1 MSLRIILRIL
11 GLLLMLFSLT
21 LMPPILISLLFGDGQ
36 WDAFAIAILIT
47 VATGGL
53 MYLPNRRAH
62 KELRTR
68 DGFLIAALFWSVLG
82 LFGSLP
88 LMLTGDAALSPTDAV
103 FESFSGLTTTGA
115 TVITGIEF
123 LPESVLYYRQQLQ
136 WLGGMGIVV
145 LAVAILP
152 TLGVGGMALYRTEIP
167 GPLKDS
173 KLTPR
178 ITETA
183 KALWYIY
190 AALTLTCF
198 AAYWAAGMDWF
209 DALGHSFSTVAI
221 GGFSTHD
228 ANIGHFDSA
237 LIELICVAFLIISAM
252 SFSLHFL
259 AWRGKQLK
267 HYLQDPEARF
277 LLLFLG
283 GLTLIT
289 VVSLWLTGVY
299 GDETQR
305 AMRHGLFQVVSVATT
320 SGFGVADF
328 SAWPGAL
335 PFLLFVAAFVG
346 GCSGST
352 GGGMKVIRI
361 ILILKQGM
369 REVMRLIHPNAVIAV
384 KVGKVS
390 VPDGIAQAVW
400 GFFSVYLML
409 FFLMLVGV
417 MATGVD
423 QVTAWSTVASALN
436 NLGPALGEASAHYGD
451 LPVMA
456 KWILVMAMLLGRL
469 EIFTVLVLFT
479 PAFWRR

>member
-1 MSLRIILRIL
+1 MSLRMILRIL

-21 LMPPILISLLFGDGQ
+21 MMPPIVISILFGDGL
-36 WDAFAIAILIT
+36 WDAYAIAIAIT
-47 VATGGL
+47 VATGAL
-53 MYLPNRRAH
+53 MFLPNRRAR

-88 LMLTGDAALSPTDAV
+88 LMLTGPDALSITDAV

-115 TVITGIEF
+115 TVITGIEL
-123 LPESVLYYRQQLQ
+123 LPESILYYRQQLQ

-190 AALTLTCF
+190 ASLTLTCF
-198 AAYWAAGMDWF
+198 AAYWAAGMNWF

-221 GGFSTHD
+221 GGFSTYD
-228 ANIGHFDSA
+228 ASIGHFDSA
-237 LIELICVAFLIISAM
+237 LIELICVFFLIVSAM

-259 AWRGKQLK
+259 AWREKRLT

-277 LLLFLG
+277 LLIFLAS
-283 GLTLIT
+283 LVVVT
-289 VVSLWLTGVY
+289 VVTLWLTDTY
-299 GDETQR
+299 DTQR
-305 AMRHGLFQVVSVATT
+305 GLRHGIFQVVSVATT
-320 SGFGVADF
+320 AGFGVADF

-400 GFFSVYLML
+400 GFFSVYVML

-417 MATGVD
+417 MATGID
-423 QVTAWSTVASALN
+423 QVTAWSTVASSLN
-436 NLGPALGEASAHYGD
+436 NLGPALGEASANYGQ
-451 LPVMA
+451 LPVLA

>member
-1 MSLRIILRIL
+1 MSLRVILRIL

-21 LMPPILISLLFGDGQ
+21 MMPPILISLWFHDGV
-36 WDAFAIAILIT
+36 WDAFIIGTAIT
-47 VATGGL
+47 VLTGL
-53 MYLPNRRAH
+53 LLYLPNRHER
-62 KELRTR
+62 KELRIR
-68 DGFLIAALFWSVLG
+68 DGFIIAAMFWTVLA

-88 LMLTGDAALSPTDAV
+88 LMLFGEQALSLTDAV

-115 TVITGIEF
+115 TVITGIDF
-123 LPESVLYYRQQLQ
+123 LPESILYYRQQLQ

-190 AALTLTCF
+190 ATLTLTCMI
-198 AAYWAAGMDWF
+198 AYMAAGMNWF

-221 GGFSTHD
+221 GGFSTYD
-228 ANIGHFDSA
+228 ASIGYFDSA
-237 LIELICVAFLIISAM
+237 TIELICVTFMLISAF
-252 SFSLHFL
+252 SYSLHFM
-259 AWRGKQLK
+259 AWREKSLT
-267 HYLQDPEARF
+267 HYFQDPEARF
-277 LLLFLG
+277 LLLFLL
-283 GLTLIT
+283 GLTVIT
-289 VVSLWLTGVY
+289 VVSLWLTNTY
-299 GDETQR
+299 DTQR
-305 AMRHGLFQVVSVATT
+305 GLRHGLFQVVSVATT
-320 SGFGVADF
+320 AGFGVADF

-390 VPDGIAQAVW
+390 VPDSIAQAVW
-400 GFFSVYLML
+400 GFFSAYVML

-423 QVTAWSTVASALN
+423 QVTAWSTVGSALN
-436 NLGPALGEASAHYGD
+436 NLGPALGEASGHYGNMP
-451 LPVMA
+451 LLA
-456 KWILVMAMLLGRL
+456 KWILVLAMLLGRL
-469 EIFTVLVLFT
+469 EIFTILVLFT

>member
-1 MSLRIILRIL
+1 MSLRMILRIL
-11 GLLLMLFSLT
+11 GLLLMMFSLT
-21 LMPPILISLLFGDGQ
+21 MVPPIAISLLFGDGT
-36 WDAFAIAILIT
+36 WDAFLIAIAIT
-47 VATGGL
+47 VLTGAL
-53 MYLPNRRAH
+53 MFLPNRRARR
-62 KELRTR
+62 ELRTR
-68 DGFLIAALFWSVLG
+68 DGFLIAAMFWTVLG

-88 LMLTGDAALSPTDAV
+88 LMLTGSTALSFTDAV

-115 TVITGIEF
+115 TVITGIDF
-123 LPESVLYYRQQLQ
+123 LPEAILYYRQQLQ

-190 AALTLTCF
+190 ATLTVVCML
-198 AAYWAAGMDWF
+198 AYMAAGMDWF

-228 ANIGHFDSA
+228 ASIGYFDSA
-237 LIELICVAFLIISAM
+237 VIEAICIVFMLISALRC
-252 SFSLHFL
+252 SLHFL
-259 AWRGKQLK
+259 AWRERRIG
-267 HYLQDPEARF
+267 HYWEDSEARF
-277 LLLFLG
+277 LLLYLT
-283 GLTLIT
+283 GLASIT
-289 VVSLWLTGVY
+289 VVVLWLTGTE
-299 GDETQR
+299 ETTVGL
-305 AMRHGLFQVVSVATT
+305 RHGIFEVVSVATT
-320 SGFGVADF
+320 AGFSVADF

-335 PFLLFVAAFVG
+335 PLLLFIAAFVG
-346 GCSGST
+346 ASSGST

-361 ILILKQGM
+361 ILIIKQGM
-369 REVMRLIHPNAVIAV
+369 REIMRLIHPNAVIAV
-384 KVGKVS
+384 KIGKVS

-400 GFFSVYLML
+400 GFFSAYVLL

-423 QVTAWSTVASALN
+423 QVTAWSTVGSALN
-436 NLGPALGEASAHYGD
+436 NLGPALGEASLHYGD
-451 LPVMA
+451 MPTMA
-456 KWILVMAMLLGRL
+456 KWILVMAMLMGRL

-479 PAFWRR
+479 PAFWRK

>member
-11 GLLLMLFSLT
+11 GLLLMMFSLT
-21 LMPPILISLLFGDGQ
+21 LVPPILVSLLFGDGQ
-36 WDAFAIAILIT
+36 WDAFAIATTIT
-47 VATGGL
+47 VLTGL
-53 MYLPNRRAH
+53 VIYLPNRSAH
-62 KELRTR
+62 KELRIR

-88 LMLTGDAALSPTDAV
+88 FMLTGDTALTPTNAV

-115 TVITGIEF
+115 SVIVGLEF
-123 LPESVLYYRQQLQ
+123 WPESVLYYRQQLQ

-190 AALTLTCF
+190 ATLTVTCML
-198 AAYWAAGMDWF
+198 AYMAAGMSWF

-228 ANIGHFDSA
+228 ASIGYFDSA
-237 LIELICVAFLIISAM
+237 AIELICIFFLIVSAM

-259 AWRGKQLK
+259 AWRGRKFS
-267 HYLQDPEARF
+267 HYLRDPEARF
-277 LLLFLG
+277 LLLFLA
-283 GLTLIT
+283 GLAAIT
-289 VVSLWLTGVY
+289 VGSLWLTGVY
-299 GDETQR
+299 DSQHGL
-305 AMRHGLFQVVSVATT
+305 RHGLFQAVSTATT
-320 SGFGVADF
+320 AGFSVADF

-335 PFLLFVAAFVG
+335 PVMLFVAAFVG

-369 REVMRLIHPNAVIAV
+369 REVMRLIHPSAVIAV
-384 KVGKVS
+384 KVGRMN
-390 VPDGIAQAVW
+390 VPDNIAQAVW
-400 GFFSVYLML
+400 GFFSVYLLL
-409 FFLMLVGV
+409 FFLMLLGV

-423 QVTAWSTVASALN
+423 QITAWSTVASALN
-436 NLGPALGEASAHYGD
+436 NLGPALGEASASYND
-451 LPVMA
+451 LPTLA
-456 KWILVMAMLLGRL
+456 KWILVVAMLLGRL

-479 PAFWRR
+479 PAFWRK

>member
-1 MSLRIILRIL
+1 MSLRVILRIL

-21 LMPPILISLLFGDGQ
+21 MLPPTLISLWFRDGV
-36 WDAFAIAILIT
+36 WSAYIIGIAIS
-47 VATGGL
+47 VATGL
-53 MYLPNRRAH
+53 LLYLPNRRAQ
-62 KELRTR
+62 KELRIR
-68 DGFLIAALFWSVLG
+68 DGFIIAAMFWTVLA

-88 LMLTGDAALSPTDAV
+88 LMHFGESSLGITDAV

-115 TVITGIEF
+115 TVITGIDF
-123 LPESVLYYRQQLQ
+123 LPESILYYRQQLQ

-190 AALTLTCF
+190 ATLTF
-198 AAYWAAGMDWF
+198 ACMVAYMLAGMSWF
-209 DALGHSFSTVAI
+209 DALSHSFSTVAI
-221 GGFSTHD
+221 GGFSTYD
-228 ANIGHFDSA
+228 ASIGYFDSA
-237 LIELICVAFLIISAM
+237 TIELICVTFMLISAF
-252 SFSLHFL
+252 SFSLHFI
-259 AWRGKQLK
+259 AWREKSLV
-267 HYLQDPEARF
+267 HYFLDPEARF
-277 LLLFLG
+277 LMLFL
-283 GLTLIT
+283 LALAT
-289 VVSLWLTGVY
+289 VTVISLWLTDTYDTLRGL
-299 GDETQR
+299 
-305 AMRHGLFQVVSVATT
+305 RHGVFQVVSVATT
-320 SGFGVADF
+320 AGFSVADF
-328 SAWPGAL
+328 SLWPGAL

-369 REVMRLIHPNAVIAV
+369 REIMRLIHPNAVISV

-390 VPDGIAQAVW
+390 VPDSIAQAVW
-400 GFFSVYLML
+400 GFFSVYVLL

-423 QVTAWSTVASALN
+423 QVTAWSTVGSALN
-436 NLGPALGEASAHYGD
+436 NLGPALGDASTHYGD
-451 LPVMA
+451 MPSLA
-456 KWILVMAMLLGRL
+456 KWILVLAMLLGRL

>member
-1 MSLRIILRIL
+1 MSLRMILRIL

-21 LMPPILISLLFGDGQ
+21 MMPPILISLLFGDDQ
-36 WDAFAIAILIT
+36 WNAFAVAIGIT
-47 VATGGL
+47 VLTGL
-53 MYLPNRRAH
+53 AMFLPNRRAR

-68 DGFLIAALFWSVLG
+68 DGFLIAALFWSVLA

-88 LMLTGDAALSPTDAV
+88 LMLTGDSALSITDAV

-115 TVITGIEF
+115 TVITGIEH
-123 LPESVLYYRQQLQ
+123 LPESILYYRQQLQ

-190 AALTLTCF
+190 AALTVTCML
-198 AAYWAAGMDWF
+198 AYMAAGMNWF

-221 GGFSTHD
+221 GGFSTYD
-228 ANIGHFDSA
+228 ASIGHFDSA
-237 LIELICVAFLIISAM
+237 VIEMICVFFLIVSAV
-252 SFSLHFL
+252 SFSLHFV
-259 AWRGKQLK
+259 AWREKRLT
-267 HYLQDPEARF
+267 HYFQDPEARF
-277 LLLFLG
+277 LLLFLL
-283 GLTLIT
+283 GLAVIT
-289 VVSLWLTGVY
+289 VVSLWLTETY
-299 GDETQR
+299 GTER
-305 AMRHGLFQVVSVATT
+305 GLRHGIFQVVSVATT
-320 SGFGVADF
+320 AGFGVADF

-335 PFLLFVAAFVG
+335 PFLLFMAAFVG

-400 GFFSVYLML
+400 GFFSVYVML

-436 NLGPALGEASAHYGD
+436 NLGPALGEASSHYGD
-451 LPVMA
+451 LPTLA

>member
-1 MSLRIILRIL
+1 MSLRVILRIL

-21 LMPPILISLLFGDGQ
+21 MLPPTLMSLWFRDGV
-36 WDAFAIAILIT
+36 WSAFIIGIAIS
-47 VATGGL
+47 VATGL
-53 MYLPNRRAH
+53 LLYLPNRRSQ
-62 KELRTR
+62 KELRIR
-68 DGFLIAALFWSVLG
+68 DGFIIAVMFWTVLA

-88 LMLTGDAALSPTDAV
+88 LMLFGEGSLSITDAV

-115 TVITGIEF
+115 TVITGIDF
-123 LPESVLYYRQQLQ
+123 FPESILYYRQQLQ

-152 TLGVGGMALYRTEIP
+152 TLGIGGMALYRTEIP

-190 AALTLTCF
+190 ATLTIACMI
-198 AAYWAAGMDWF
+198 AYMLAGMSWF
-209 DALGHSFSTVAI
+209 DALSHSFSTVAN

-228 ANIGHFDSA
+228 ASIGYFDSA
-237 LIELICVAFLIISAM
+237 TIEMICVVFMLISAF
-252 SFSLHFL
+252 SFSLHFI
-259 AWRGKQLK
+259 AWREKSLL
-267 HYLQDPEARF
+267 HYFHDPEARF
-277 LLLFLG
+277 LMLFL
-283 GLTLIT
+283 LALAVIT
-289 VVSLWLTGVY
+289 VLSLWLTNAY
-299 GDETQR
+299 ETER
-305 AMRHGLFQVVSVATT
+305 GLRHGIFQVVSVATT
-320 SGFGVADF
+320 AGYSVADF
-328 SAWPGAL
+328 SMWPGAL

-352 GGGMKVIRI
+352 AGGMKVIRI

-369 REVMRLIHPNAVIAV
+369 REIMRLIHPNAVIAV

-390 VPDGIAQAVW
+390 VPDSIAQAVW
-400 GFFSVYLML
+400 GFFSVYVLL

-423 QVTAWSTVASALN
+423 QVTAWSTVGSALN
-436 NLGPALGEASAHYGD
+436 NLGPALGEASTNYGD
-451 LPVMA
+451 LPSLA

>member
-1 MSLRIILRIL
+1 MILRIL

-21 LMPPILISLLFGDGQ
+21 MMPPILISLLFTDGQ
-36 WDAFAIAILIT
+36 WNAFAAAIAIT
-47 VATGGL
+47 VVTGAA
-53 MYLPNRRAH
+53 MYLPNRGAR

-88 LMLTGDAALSPTDAV
+88 FMLVDVAALELTDAV

-123 LPESVLYYRQQLQ
+123 LPKSILYYRQQLQ

-190 AALTLTCF
+190 ASLTITCF
-198 AAYWAAGMDWF
+198 LAYLAAGMNWF

-221 GGFSTHD
+221 GGFSTYD
-228 ANIGHFDSA
+228 ASIGQFDNA
-237 LIELICVAFLIISAM
+237 TIELICAGFLIISAM

-259 AWRGKQLK
+259 AWRQRSVM
-267 HYLQDPEARF
+267 HYFQDPEARF
-277 LLLFLG
+277 LLLFLA
-283 GLTLIT
+283 GLTIIT
-289 VVSLWLTGVY
+289 VVSLWISGHY
-299 GDETQR
+299 GA
-305 AMRHGLFQVVSVATT
+305 AMGLRHGFFEVVSIATT
-320 SGFGVADF
+320 AGFAVADF

-335 PFLLFVAAFVG
+335 PFLLFIAAFVG

-369 REVMRLIHPNAVIAV
+369 REVMRLIHPNAIIAV
-384 KVGKVS
+384 KIGKVS

-400 GFFSVYLML
+400 GFFSVYVMF

-436 NLGPALGEASAHYGD
+436 NLGPALGFASSNYGQ
-451 LPVMA
+451 LPELA

>member
-1 MSLRIILRIL
+1 MSLRMTLRIL

-21 LMPPILISLLFGDGQ
+21 MLPPILISLLFADGQ
-36 WDAFAIAILIT
+36 WDAFAVAIGIT
-47 VATGGL
+47 VATGAL
-53 MYLPNRRAH
+53 MFLPNRRAR

-68 DGFLIAALFWSVLG
+68 DGFLIAALFWSVLA

-88 LMLTGDAALSPTDAV
+88 LMLTGESALSLTDAV

-115 TVITGIEF
+115 TVITGIDH
-123 LPESVLYYRQQLQ
+123 LPESILYYRQQLQ

-190 AALTLTCF
+190 ASLTIACML
-198 AAYWAAGMDWF
+198 AYMAAGMEWF
-209 DALGHSFSTVAI
+209 DALGHSFSTIAI

-228 ANIGHFDSA
+228 ASIGYFDSA
-237 LIELICVAFLIISAM
+237 AIELICVFFLLVSAV
-252 SFSLHFL
+252 SFSLHFI
-259 AWRGKQLK
+259 AWRERSLL
-267 HYLQDPEARF
+267 HYFEDPEARF
-277 LLLFLG
+277 LLLFLA
-283 GLTLIT
+283 GLTTIAA
-289 VVSLWLTGVY
+289 VSLWLTGTY
-299 GDETQR
+299 ETELGL
-305 AMRHGLFQVVSVATT
+305 RHALFQVVSVATT
-320 SGFGVADF
+320 TGFAVTDF
-328 SAWPGAL
+328 SLWPGAL
-335 PFLLFVAAFVG
+335 PFLLFTAAFVG

-352 GGGMKVIRI
+352 AGGMKVIRI

-369 REVMRLIHPNAVIAV
+369 REVMRLIHPSAVITV
-384 KVGKVS
+384 KIGRVS

-400 GFFSVYLML
+400 GFFSVYVLL

-423 QVTAWSTVASALN
+423 QVTAWSTVGSALN

-451 LPVMA
+451 LPALA
-456 KWILVMAMLLGRL
+456 KWILVLAMLLGRL
-469 EIFTVLVLFT
+469 EIFTILVLFT

>member
-1 MSLRIILRIL
+1 MSLRVILRIL

-21 LMPPILISLLFGDGQ
+21 MLPPTLISLWFRDGV
-36 WDAFAIAILIT
+36 WSAYISGIAIS
-47 VATGGL
+47 VATGL
-53 MYLPNRRAH
+53 LLYLPNRRSQ
-62 KELRTR
+62 KELRIR
-68 DGFLIAALFWSVLG
+68 DGFIIAAMFWTVLA

-88 LMLTGDAALSPTDAV
+88 LMLFGEGSLSVTDAV

-115 TVITGIEF
+115 TVITGIDF
-123 LPESVLYYRQQLQ
+123 LPESILYYRQQLQ

-190 AALTLTCF
+190 ATLTLACMV
-198 AAYWAAGMDWF
+198 AYMLAGMSWF
-209 DALGHSFSTVAI
+209 DALSHSFSTIAN
-221 GGFSTHD
+221 GGFSTYD
-228 ANIGHFDSA
+228 ASIGYFDSA
-237 LIELICVAFLIISAM
+237 TIEMICVAFMLISAF
-252 SFSLHFL
+252 SFSLHFI
-259 AWRGKQLK
+259 AWREKSLM
-267 HYLQDPEARF
+267 HYFHDSEARF
-277 LLLFLG
+277 LMLFL
-283 GLTLIT
+283 LALIVVT
-289 VVSLWLTGVY
+289 VLSLWLTNTYDTLRGL
-299 GDETQR
+299 
-305 AMRHGLFQVVSVATT
+305 RHGVFQVVSVATT
-320 SGFGVADF
+320 AGFSVADF
-328 SAWPGAL
+328 SMWPGAL

-369 REVMRLIHPNAVIAV
+369 REIMRLIHPNAVIAV

-390 VPDGIAQAVW
+390 VPDSIAQAVW
-400 GFFSVYLML
+400 GFFSVYVLL

-423 QVTAWSTVASALN
+423 QVTAWSTVGSALN
-436 NLGPALGEASAHYGD
+436 NLGPALGEASTHYGD
-451 LPVMA
+451 MPTLA
-456 KWILVMAMLLGRL
+456 KWILVLAMLLGRL

>member
-1 MSLRIILRIL
+1 MSLRMILRIL

-21 LMPPILISLLFGDGQ
+21 MMPPVLISLLFQDGL
-36 WDAFAIAILIT
+36 WEAFAAAIAIT
-47 VATGGL
+47 VLTGAV
-53 MYLPNRRAH
+53 MYLPNRRAR

-88 LMLTGDAALSPTDAV
+88 LMLADASALSVTDAV

-115 TVITGIEF
+115 TVITGIDF
-123 LPESVLYYRQQLQ
+123 LPESILYYRQQLQ

-198 AAYWAAGMDWF
+198 LAYLAAGMDWF

-221 GGFSTHD
+221 GGFSTYD
-228 ANIGHFDSA
+228 ASIGHFDSA
-237 LIELICVAFLIISAM
+237 TVELICVGFMIVSAM
-252 SFSLHFL
+252 SFSLHFM
-259 AWRGKQLK
+259 AWRGRQLK

-277 LLLFLG
+277 LLLFLA
-283 GLTLIT
+283 GLTVIT
-289 VVSLWLTGVY
+289 VITLWLTATY
-299 GDETQR
+299 DTQR
-305 AMRHGLFQVVSVATT
+305 GLRHGLFQVVSVATT
-320 SGFGVADF
+320 AGFGVADF

-369 REVMRLIHPNAVIAV
+369 REVMRLIHPSAVIAV

-400 GFFSVYLML
+400 GFFSVYVML
-409 FFLMLVGV
+409 FFVMLVGV

-436 NLGPALGEASAHYGD
+436 NLGPALGEASSHYGD
-451 LPVMA
+451 LPVLA

-479 PAFWRR
+479 PAFWRK

>member
-1 MSLRIILRIL
+1 MSLRMILRIL
-11 GLLLMLFSLT
+11 GLLLMQFSLT
-21 LMPPILISLLFGDGQ
+21 MVPPLLISLLYRDGI
-36 WDAFAIAILIT
+36 WSAFAIALGIT
-47 VATGGL
+47 VATGAL
-53 MYLPNRRAH
+53 IYWPNRHAR

-68 DGFLIAALFWSVLG
+68 DGFLIAALFWTVLG
-82 LFGSLP
+82 SFGALP
-88 LMLTGDAALSPTDAV
+88 LMLDGAHALAVTDAV

-115 TVITGIEF
+115 TVITGIEG
-123 LPESVLYYRQQLQ
+123 LPESVRYYRQQLQ

-190 AALTLTCF
+190 ASLTLACF
-198 AAYWAAGMDWF
+198 AAYWAAGMHWF

-221 GGFSTHD
+221 GGFSTYD
-228 ANIGHFDSA
+228 ASIGYFDSA
-237 LIELICVAFLIISAM
+237 TIELICVAFMIVSAM
-252 SFSLHFL
+252 SFSLHFM
-259 AWRGKQLK
+259 AWREKRLG
-267 HYLQDPEARF
+267 HYLHDPEARF

-283 GLTLIT
+283 GLALIT
-289 VVSLWLTGVY
+289 VGALWVTGTYDDSLGL
-299 GDETQR
+299 
-305 AMRHGLFQVVSVATT
+305 RHGLFQVVSVATT
-320 SGFGVADF
+320 AGFGVADF

-335 PFLLFVAAFVG
+335 PFLLFMAAFVG

-369 REVMRLIHPNAVIAV
+369 REIMRLIHPNAVIAV
-384 KVGKVS
+384 KVGKHS

-400 GFFSVYLML
+400 GFFSVYVML

-423 QVTAWSTVASALN
+423 QVTAWSTVASSLN

-451 LPVMA
+451 LPDLA
-456 KWILVMAMLLGRL
+456 KWILVVAMLLGRL

>member
-1 MSLRIILRIL
+1 MSLRVILRIL
-11 GLLLMLFSLT
+11 GLLLMMFSLT
-21 LMPPILISLLFGDGQ
+21 MLPPVLVSLLFGDEQ
-36 WDAFAIAILIT
+36 WQAFIIAILIT
-47 VATGGL
+47 VLTG
-53 MYLPNRRAH
+53 MVIYLPNRNAH
-62 KELRTR
+62 KELRIR

-88 LMLTGDAALSPTDAV
+88 FMLTGDAALSPTDAV

-115 TVITGIEF
+115 SVITGIEF

-198 AAYWAAGMDWF
+198 LAYMAAGMNWF

-221 GGFSTHD
+221 GGFSTYD
-228 ANIGHFDSA
+228 ASIGHFDSV
-237 LIELICVAFLIISAM
+237 LIELICMFFLIVSAM

-259 AWRGKQLK
+259 AWRGRQLK

-277 LLLFLG
+277 LLLFLA
-283 GLTLIT
+283 GLAVIA
-289 VVSLWLTGVY
+289 VVSLWLTGTHDTER
-299 GDETQR
+299 GL
-305 AMRHGLFQVVSVATT
+305 RHGLFEAVSIATT
-320 SGFGVADF
+320 SGFGVDDF

-335 PFLLFVAAFVG
+335 PFLLFMAAFVG

-369 REVMRLIHPNAVIAV
+369 REVMRLIHPSAVIAV

-400 GFFSVYLML
+400 GFFSAYLML

-423 QVTAWSTVASALN
+423 QVTAWSTVASTLN
-436 NLGPALGEASAHYGD
+436 NLGPALGEASENYGE
-451 LPVMA
+451 LPQLA
-456 KWILVMAMLLGRL
+456 KWILVVAMLLGRL

-479 PAFWRR
+479 PAFWRK

>member
-1 MSLRIILRIL
+1 MSLRMILRIL

-21 LMPPILISLLFGDGQ
+21 MMPPILISLLFGDGQ
-36 WDAFAIAILIT
+36 WNAFAVAIGIT
-47 VATGGL
+47 VLTGL
-53 MYLPNRRAH
+53 VMFLPNRRAR

-68 DGFLIAALFWSVLG
+68 DGFLIAALFWSVLA

-88 LMLTGDAALSPTDAV
+88 LMLASESPLSITDAV

-115 TVITGIEF
+115 TVITGIEH
-123 LPESVLYYRQQLQ
+123 LPESIRYYRQQLQ

-190 AALTLTCF
+190 AALTVTCML
-198 AAYWAAGMDWF
+198 AYMAAGMNWF

-221 GGFSTHD
+221 GGFSTYD
-228 ANIGHFDSA
+228 ASIGHFDSA
-237 LIELICVAFLIISAM
+237 VIEMICVFFLIVSAV
-252 SFSLHFL
+252 SFSLHFV
-259 AWRGKQLK
+259 AWRQRSVT
-267 HYLQDPEARF
+267 HYFQDPEARF
-277 LLLFLG
+277 LLLFLL
-283 GLTLIT
+283 GLAVIT
-289 VVSLWLTGVY
+289 VVSLWLT
-299 GDETQR
+299 ETYETER
-305 AMRHGLFQVVSVATT
+305 GLRHGVFQVVSVATT
-320 SGFGVADF
+320 AGFGVADF
-328 SAWPGAL
+328 SLWPGAL
-335 PFLLFVAAFVG
+335 PFLLFMAAFVG

-400 GFFSVYLML
+400 GFFSVYVML

-417 MATGVD
+417 RAPGVD
-423 QVTAWSTVASALN
+423 QVTAWSPVASSLN
-436 NLGPALGEASAHYGD
+436 NLGPALGEASGNYGD
-451 LPVMA
+451 LPAMA
-456 KWILVMAMLLGRL
+456 KWILLVAMLLGRL

>member
-1 MSLRIILRIL
+1 MSLRVILRIL

-21 LMPPILISLLFGDGQ
+21 MLPPMLISTWFRDGV
-36 WDAFAIAILIT
+36 WEAFMLAMAIT
-47 VATGGL
+47 VSTGL
-53 MYLPNRRAH
+53 LLYLPNRRAH
-62 KELRTR
+62 KELRVR
-68 DGFLIAALFWSVLG
+68 DGFIIAAMFWTVLA

-88 LMLTGDAALSPTDAV
+88 LMLFGDEALSLTDAV

-115 TVITGIEF
+115 TVMTGIDF
-123 LPESVLYYRQQLQ
+123 LPESILYYRQQLQ

-190 AALTLTCF
+190 ATLTVACML
-198 AAYWAAGMDWF
+198 AYMAAGMNWF

-228 ANIGHFDSA
+228 ASIGYFDSA
-237 LIELICVAFLIISAM
+237 AIELICVSFMLISAF
-252 SFSLHFL
+252 SFSLHFI
-259 AWRGKQLK
+259 AWREKSLT
-267 HYLQDPEARF
+267 HYFQDPEARF
-277 LLLFLG
+277 LMLFLA
-283 GLTLIT
+283 GLTAIT
-289 VVSLWLTGVY
+289 VTTLWLSDTYSDIEGL
-299 GDETQR
+299 
-305 AMRHGLFQVVSVATT
+305 RHALFEVVSIATT
-320 SGFGVADF
+320 AGFAVADF
-328 SAWPGAL
+328 SGWPGAL

-352 GGGMKVIRI
+352 AGGMKVIRI
-361 ILILKQGM
+361 ILIMKQGM

-390 VPDGIAQAVW
+390 VPDSIAQAVW
-400 GFFSVYLML
+400 GFFSVYVLL
-409 FFLMLVGV
+409 FFFMLVGV

-423 QVTAWSTVASALN
+423 QVTAWSTVGSALN
-436 NLGPALGEASAHYGD
+436 NLGPALGEASSHYGD
-451 LPVMA
+451 MPGAA
-456 KWILVMAMLLGRL
+456 KWILLFAMLLGRL

>member
-1 MSLRIILRIL
+1 MSLRVILRIL

-21 LMPPILISLLFGDGQ
+21 MLPPTLISLWFRDGV
-36 WDAFAIAILIT
+36 WSAFISGIAIS
-47 VATGGL
+47 VVTGL
-53 MYLPNRRAH
+53 LLYLPNRRAQ
-62 KELRTR
+62 KELRIR
-68 DGFLIAALFWSVLG
+68 DGFIIAAMFWTVLA

-88 LMLTGDAALSPTDAV
+88 LMLFGEGSLNITDAV

-115 TVITGIEF
+115 TVITGIDF
-123 LPESVLYYRQQLQ
+123 LPESILYYRQQLQ

-190 AALTLTCF
+190 ATLTLACMI
-198 AAYWAAGMDWF
+198 AYMLAGMSWF
-209 DALGHSFSTVAI
+209 DALSHSFSTVAN
-221 GGFSTHD
+221 GGFSTYD
-228 ANIGHFDSA
+228 ASIGYFDSA
-237 LIELICVAFLIISAM
+237 TIEMICIAFMLISAF
-252 SFSLHFL
+252 SFSLHFI
-259 AWRGKQLK
+259 AWREKSLL
-267 HYLQDPEARF
+267 HYFHDPEARF
-277 LLLFLG
+277 LMLFL
-283 GLTLIT
+283 LALSVIT
-289 VVSLWLTGVY
+289 VLSLWLTNTYDTLRGL
-299 GDETQR
+299 
-305 AMRHGLFQVVSVATT
+305 RHGVFQVVSVATT
-320 SGFGVADF
+320 AGYSVADF
-328 SAWPGAL
+328 SMWPGAL

-369 REVMRLIHPNAVIAV
+369 REIMRLIHPNAVIAV

-390 VPDGIAQAVW
+390 VPDSIAQAVW
-400 GFFSVYLML
+400 GFFSVYMLL
-409 FFLMLVGV
+409 FFIMLVGV

-423 QVTAWSTVASALN
+423 QVTAWSTVGSALN
-436 NLGPALGEASAHYGD
+436 NLGPALGEASTHYGEMPT
-451 LPVMA
+451 LA
-456 KWILVMAMLLGRL
+456 KWILVLAMLLGRL

>member
-1 MSLRIILRIL
+1 MSLRVILRIL

-21 LMPPILISLLFGDGQ
+21 MLPPMLISFWFRDGV
-36 WDAFAIAILIT
+36 WYAFMIGIAITVLTGLI
-47 VATGGL
+47 L
-53 MYLPNRRAH
+53 YLPNRRAR
-62 KELRTR
+62 KELRIR
-68 DGFLIAALFWSVLG
+68 DGFLIAAMFWTVLA

-88 LMLTGDAALSPTDAV
+88 LMLFGDTALGITDAV

-115 TVITGIEF
+115 TVITGIDF
-123 LPESVLYYRQQLQ
+123 LPESIRYYRQQLQ

-190 AALTLTCF
+190 ATLTIACMV
-198 AAYWAAGMDWF
+198 AYMLAGMNWF

-228 ANIGHFDSA
+228 ASIGYFNSPS
-237 LIELICVAFLIISAM
+237 IELICVGFMLVSAF
-252 SFSLHFL
+252 SFSLHFM
-259 AWRGKQLK
+259 AWREKRLL
-267 HYLQDPEARF
+267 HYFQDPEARF
-277 LLLFLG
+277 LMLFLA
-283 GLTLIT
+283 GLVTIAVLT
-289 VVSLWLTGVY
+289 LWLTQTYDTMSGLRY
-299 GDETQR
+299 
-305 AMRHGLFQVVSVATT
+305 GLFEVVSVATT
-320 SGFGVADF
+320 AGFSVADF

-335 PFLLFVAAFVG
+335 PFLLFIAAFVG

-352 GGGMKVIRI
+352 AGGMKVIRI
-361 ILILKQGM
+361 ILIVKQGM

-384 KVGKVS
+384 KVGKMS
-390 VPDGIAQAVW
+390 VPDSIAQAVW
-400 GFFSVYLML
+400 GFFSAYVML
-409 FFLMLVGV
+409 FFLMMVGV

-423 QVTAWSTVASALN
+423 QITAWSTVGSALN
-436 NLGPALGEASAHYGD
+436 NLGPALGEASSHYGE
-451 LPVMA
+451 LPSLA
-456 KWILVMAMLLGRL
+456 KWILVLAMLMGRL

>member
-1 MSLRIILRIL
+1 MSLRVILRIL

-21 LMPPILISLLFGDGQ
+21 MLPPTLISLWFRDGV
-36 WDAFAIAILIT
+36 WSAFISGIAIS
-47 VATGGL
+47 VVTGL
-53 MYLPNRRAH
+53 LLYLPNRRSQ
-62 KELRTR
+62 KELRIR
-68 DGFLIAALFWSVLG
+68 DGFIIAAMFWTVLA

-88 LMLTGDAALSPTDAV
+88 LMLFGEGSLNITDAV

-115 TVITGIEF
+115 TVITGIDF
-123 LPESVLYYRQQLQ
+123 LPESILYYRQQLQ

-190 AALTLTCF
+190 ATLTLACMI
-198 AAYWAAGMDWF
+198 AYMLAGMSWF
-209 DALGHSFSTVAI
+209 DALSHSFSTVAN
-221 GGFSTHD
+221 GGFSTYD
-228 ANIGHFDSA
+228 ASIGYFDSA
-237 LIELICVAFLIISAM
+237 TIEMICIAFMLISAF
-252 SFSLHFL
+252 SFSLHFI
-259 AWRGKQLK
+259 AWREKSLL
-267 HYLQDPEARF
+267 HYFHDPEARF
-277 LLLFLG
+277 LMLFL
-283 GLTLIT
+283 LALSVIT
-289 VVSLWLTGVY
+289 VLSLLLTNTYDTLRGL
-299 GDETQR
+299 
-305 AMRHGLFQVVSVATT
+305 RHGVFQVVSVATT
-320 SGFGVADF
+320 AGYSVADF
-328 SAWPGAL
+328 SMWPGAL

-369 REVMRLIHPNAVIAV
+369 REIMRLIHPNAVIAV

-390 VPDGIAQAVW
+390 VPDSIAQAVW
-400 GFFSVYLML
+400 GFFSVYMLL
-409 FFLMLVGV
+409 FFIMLVGV

-423 QVTAWSTVASALN
+423 QVTAWSTVGSALN
-436 NLGPALGEASAHYGD
+436 NLGPALGEASTHYGEMPT
-451 LPVMA
+451 LA
-456 KWILVMAMLLGRL
+456 KWILVLAMLLGRL

>member
-1 MSLRIILRIL
+1 MSLRVILRIL

-21 LMPPILISLLFGDGQ
+21 LVPPILISLLFNDGV
-36 WDAFAIAILIT
+36 WDAFAIAMAIT
-47 VATGGL
+47 VATGAL
-53 MYLPNRRAH
+53 LYLPNRYAR

-68 DGFLIAALFWSVLG
+68 DGFLIAALFWTVLG
-82 LFGSLP
+82 TFGSLP
-88 LMLTGDAALSPTDAV
+88 LMLDGPYALSVTDAV

-115 TVITGIEF
+115 TVITGIDF
-123 LPESVLYYRQQLQ
+123 LPEAVRYYRQQLQ

-190 AALTLTCF
+190 ASLTLTCII
-198 AAYWAAGMDWF
+198 AYWAAGMDWF
-209 DALGHSFSTVAI
+209 DAIGHGFSTVAI
-221 GGFSTHD
+221 GGFSTYD
-228 ANIGHFDSA
+228 ASIGHFDSA
-237 LIELICVAFLIISAM
+237 TIEMICVLFMVISAI
-252 SFSLHFL
+252 SYSLHFA
-259 AWRGKQLK
+259 AWREKRLSQ
-267 HYLQDPEARF
+267 YLRDPEARF
-277 LLLFLG
+277 LLLFLL
-283 GLTLIT
+283 GLSVISVLT
-289 VVSLWLTGVY
+289 LWLTATYSGSEGLRNGV
-299 GDETQR
+299 
-305 AMRHGLFQVVSVATT
+305 FQAVSIATT
-320 SGFGVADF
+320 AGFGVADF
-328 SAWPGAL
+328 AAWPGAL

-400 GFFSVYLML
+400 GFFSVYVML
-409 FFLMLVGV
+409 FFLMLIGV

-423 QVTAWSTVASALN
+423 QVTAWSTVASTLN
-436 NLGPALGEASAHYGD
+436 NLGPALGEAASHYGELPD
-451 LPVMA
+451 LA
-456 KWILVMAMLLGRL
+456 KWILVLAMILGRL

>member
-1 MSLRIILRIL
+1 MSLRVILRIL

-21 LMPPILISLLFGDGQ
+21 LVPPVLISLLFRDGA
-36 WDAFAIAILIT
+36 WEGFVIAQGIT
-47 VATGGL
+47 LLTGAL
-53 MYLPNRRAH
+53 LYWPNRLAR

-68 DGFLIAALFWSVLG
+68 DGFLIAALFWTVLG
-82 LFGSLP
+82 LFGALP
-88 LMLTGDAALSPTDAV
+88 LMLEETFTLSPTDAV

-115 TVITGIEF
+115 TVITGIDF
-123 LPESVLYYRQQLQ
+123 LPEAIRYYRQQLQ

-152 TLGVGGMALYRTEIP
+152 TLGVGGMQLYRTEIP

-190 AALTLTCF
+190 ASLTLACIV
-198 AAYWAAGMDWF
+198 AYWLAGMDWF
-209 DALGHSFSTVAI
+209 DAIGHAFSTVAI
-221 GGFSTHD
+221 GGFSTYD
-228 ANIGHFDSA
+228 ASIGHFDSA
-237 LIELICVAFLIISAM
+237 AVELVCVGFMIVSAM
-252 SFSLHFL
+252 SFSLHFA
-259 AWRGKQLK
+259 AWREKRLTQYLK
-267 HYLQDPEARF
+267 DPEARF
-277 LLLFLG
+277 LLLFLS
-283 GLTLIT
+283 GLTLVT
-289 VVSLWLTGVY
+289 VTLLWVTATATGSLGL
-299 GDETQR
+299 
-305 AMRHGLFQVVSVATT
+305 RHGLFQVVSIATT

-328 SAWPGAL
+328 AAWPGAL
-335 PFLLFVAAFVG
+335 PFLLFATAFVG

-352 GGGMKVIRI
+352 GGGIKVIRI

-390 VPDGIAQAVW
+390 VPDGVAQAVW
-400 GFFSVYLML
+400 GFFSVYLLL
-409 FFLMLVGV
+409 FFLMLLGV

-423 QVTAWSTVASALN
+423 QITAWSAVASALN
-436 NLGPALGEASAHYGD
+436 NLGPGLGEVTSHYGD
-451 LPVMA
+451 LPSLA
-456 KWILVMAMLLGRL
+456 KWILVLAMLLGRL

>member
-1 MSLRIILRIL
+1 MT
-11 GLLLMLFSLT
+11 GLLL
-21 LMPPILISLLFGDGQ
+21 
-36 WDAFAIAILIT
+36 
-47 VATGGL
+47 
-53 MYLPNRRAH
+53 YLPNRRAQ
-62 KELRTR
+62 KELRIR
-68 DGFLIAALFWSVLG
+68 DGFIIAAMFWTVLA

-88 LMLTGDAALSPTDAV
+88 LMLFGEGSLNITDAV

-115 TVITGIEF
+115 TVITGIDF
-123 LPESVLYYRQQLQ
+123 LPESILYYRQQLQ

-190 AALTLTCF
+190 ATLTLACMI
-198 AAYWAAGMDWF
+198 AYMLAGMSWF
-209 DALGHSFSTVAI
+209 DALSHSFSTVAN
-221 GGFSTHD
+221 GGFSTYD
-228 ANIGHFDSA
+228 ASIGYFDSA
-237 LIELICVAFLIISAM
+237 TIEMICIAFMLISAF
-252 SFSLHFL
+252 SFSLHFI
-259 AWRGKQLK
+259 AWREKSLL
-267 HYLQDPEARF
+267 HYFHDPEARF
-277 LLLFLG
+277 LMLFL
-283 GLTLIT
+283 LALSVIT
-289 VVSLWLTGVY
+289 VLSLWLTNTYDTLRGL
-299 GDETQR
+299 
-305 AMRHGLFQVVSVATT
+305 RHGVFQVVSVATT
-320 SGFGVADF
+320 AGYSVADF
-328 SAWPGAL
+328 SMWPGAL

-369 REVMRLIHPNAVIAV
+369 REIMRLIHPNAVIAV

-390 VPDGIAQAVW
+390 VPDSIAQAVW
-400 GFFSVYLML
+400 GFFSVYMLL
-409 FFLMLVGV
+409 FFIMLVGV

-423 QVTAWSTVASALN
+423 QVTAWSTVGSALN
-436 NLGPALGEASAHYGD
+436 NLGPALGEASTHYGEMPT
-451 LPVMA
+451 LA
-456 KWILVMAMLLGRL
+456 KWILVLAMLLGRL

>member
-1 MSLRIILRIL
+1 MSLRVILRIL

-21 LMPPILISLLFGDGQ
+21 MLPPTLISLWFRDGV
-36 WDAFAIAILIT
+36 WSAFISGIAIS
-47 VATGGL
+47 VATGL
-53 MYLPNRRAH
+53 LLYLPNRRSQ
-62 KELRTR
+62 KELRIR
-68 DGFLIAALFWSVLG
+68 DGFIIAVMFWTVLA

-88 LMLTGDAALSPTDAV
+88 LMLFGEGSLSVTDAV

-115 TVITGIEF
+115 TVITGIDF
-123 LPESVLYYRQQLQ
+123 LPESILYYRQQLQ

-190 AALTLTCF
+190 ATLTVACMM
-198 AAYWAAGMDWF
+198 AYMLAGMSWF
-209 DALGHSFSTVAI
+209 DALSHSFSTVAN
-221 GGFSTHD
+221 GGFSTYD
-228 ANIGHFDSA
+228 ASIGYFDSA
-237 LIELICVAFLIISAM
+237 AIELICIAFMLISAV
-252 SFSLHFL
+252 SFSLHFI
-259 AWRGKQLK
+259 AWREKSLL
-267 HYLQDPEARF
+267 HYFRDPEARF
-277 LLLFLG
+277 LMLFL
-283 GLTLIT
+283 LSLAVIT
-289 VVSLWLTGVY
+289 VLSLWLTNTYDTLRGL
-299 GDETQR
+299 
-305 AMRHGLFQVVSVATT
+305 RHGVFQVVSVATT
-320 SGFGVADF
+320 AGYSVADF
-328 SAWPGAL
+328 SMWPGAL

-369 REVMRLIHPNAVIAV
+369 REIMRLIHPNAVIAV
-384 KVGKVS
+384 KIGKVS
-390 VPDGIAQAVW
+390 VPDSIAQAVW
-400 GFFSVYLML
+400 GFFSVYVLL

-423 QVTAWSTVASALN
+423 QVTAWSTVGSALN
-436 NLGPALGEASAHYGD
+436 NLGPALGEASTNYGEIPD
-451 LPVMA
+451 MA

>member
-1 MSLRIILRIL
+1 MSLRVILRIL

-21 LMPPILISLLFGDGQ
+21 MLPPMLISAWFRDGV
-36 WDAFAIAILIT
+36 WEAFLIAMAIS
-47 VATGGL
+47 VVTGL
-53 MYLPNRRAH
+53 VLYLPNRRAQ
-62 KELRTR
+62 KELRVR
-68 DGFLIAALFWSVLG
+68 DGFIIAAMFWTVLA

-88 LMLTGDAALSPTDAV
+88 LMLFGADSLSLTDAV

-115 TVITGIEF
+115 TVITGIDF
-123 LPESVLYYRQQLQ
+123 LPESILYYRQQLQ

-190 AALTLTCF
+190 ATLTVACML
-198 AAYWAAGMDWF
+198 AYMAAGMDWF

-221 GGFSTHD
+221 GGFSTYD
-228 ANIGHFDSA
+228 ASIGYFDSA
-237 LIELICVAFLIISAM
+237 TIEMICVGFMLISAF
-252 SFSLHFL
+252 SFSLHFI
-259 AWRGKQLK
+259 AWREKRLT
-267 HYLQDPEARF
+267 HYFQDPEARF
-277 LLLFLG
+277 LMLFLL
-283 GLTLIT
+283 GLSVVT
-289 VVSLWLTGVY
+289 VLSLWLTDTYDTLRGL
-299 GDETQR
+299 
-305 AMRHGLFQVVSVATT
+305 RHGVFQVVSVATT
-320 SGFGVADF
+320 AGFGVTDF
-328 SAWPGAL
+328 SVWPGAL
-335 PFLLFVAAFVG
+335 PFLLFMAAFVG

-361 ILILKQGM
+361 ILIVKQGM
-369 REVMRLIHPNAVIAV
+369 REIMRLIHPNAVIAV

-400 GFFSVYLML
+400 GFFSVYVLL

-423 QVTAWSTVASALN
+423 QVTAWSTVGSALN
-436 NLGPALGEASAHYGD
+436 NLGPALGEASSHYGD
-451 LPVMA
+451 VPEVA
-456 KWILVMAMLLGRL
+456 KWILVVAMLLGRL

>member
-1 MSLRIILRIL
+1 MSLRMILRIL
-11 GLLLMLFSLT
+11 GLLLILFSLT
-21 LMPPILISLLFGDGQ
+21 MMPPILISLLFGDGQ
-36 WDAFAIAILIT
+36 WDAFAVAIGIT
-47 VATGGL
+47 VLTGL
-53 MYLPNRRAH
+53 AMFLPNRRAR

-68 DGFLIAALFWSVLG
+68 DGFLIAALFWSVLA

-88 LMLTGDAALSPTDAV
+88 LMLTGDAALSITDAV

-115 TVITGIEF
+115 SVITGIEH
-123 LPESVLYYRQQLQ
+123 LPESIRYYRQQLQ

-190 AALTLTCF
+190 AALTVTCML
-198 AAYWAAGMDWF
+198 AYMAAGMSWF

-221 GGFSTHD
+221 GGFSTYD
-228 ANIGHFDSA
+228 ASIGHFDSA
-237 LIELICVAFLIISAM
+237 VIEMICVFFLIVSAV
-252 SFSLHFL
+252 SFSLHFA
-259 AWRGKQLK
+259 AWREKRLT
-267 HYLQDPEARF
+267 HYFQDPEARF
-277 LLLFLG
+277 LLLFLL
-283 GLTLIT
+283 GLAVIT
-289 VVSLWLTGVY
+289 VVSLWLTNTY
-299 GDETQR
+299 GTER
-305 AMRHGLFQVVSVATT
+305 GLRHGIFQVVSVATT
-320 SGFGVADF
+320 AGFGVADF
-328 SAWPGAL
+328 SVWPGAL
-335 PFLLFVAAFVG
+335 PFLLFMAAFVG

-400 GFFSVYLML
+400 GFFSVYVML

-423 QVTAWSTVASALN
+423 QVTAWSAVASALN
-436 NLGPALGEASAHYGD
+436 NLGPALGEASGNYGD
-451 LPVMA
+451 LPTLA
-456 KWILVMAMLLGRL
+456 KWILVVAMLLGRL

>member
-1 MSLRIILRIL
+1 MSLRMILRIL

-21 LMPPILISLLFGDGQ
+21 LLPPVLISLLFADGA
-36 WDAFAIAILIT
+36 WSSFIIAMAIT
-47 VATGGL
+47 VGTGAL
-53 MYLPNRRAH
+53 LYWPNRKAR

-68 DGFLIAALFWSVLG
+68 DGFLIAALFWTVLG
-82 LFGSLP
+82 LFGALP
-88 LMLTGDAALSPTDAV
+88 LMLDGGHALSPTDAV

-115 TVITGIEF
+115 TVITGIDF
-123 LPESVLYYRQQLQ
+123 LPEGIRYYRQQLQ

-152 TLGVGGMALYRTEIP
+152 TLGIGGMQLYRTEIP

-190 AALTLTCF
+190 ATLTLTCF
-198 AAYWAAGMDWF
+198 AAYWLAGMNWF

-221 GGFSTHD
+221 GGFSTYD
-228 ANIGHFDSA
+228 TSIGHFDSA
-237 LIELICVAFLIISAM
+237 AIELICILFMIISAM
-252 SFSLHFL
+252 SYSLHFA
-259 AWRGKQLK
+259 AWREKRLIQ
-267 HYLQDPEARF
+267 YLEDPEARF
-277 LLLFLG
+277 LLLFLV
-283 GLTLIT
+283 GLSVIT
-289 VVSLWLTGVY
+289 VLSLWLTGTYTDVL
-299 GDETQR
+299 GL
-305 AMRHGLFQVVSVATT
+305 RHGLFEVVSIATT
-320 SGFGVADF
+320 AGFGVADF

-352 GGGMKVIRI
+352 GGGIKVIRI

-369 REVMRLIHPNAVIAV
+369 REVLRLIHPNAVIAV
-384 KVGKVS
+384 KIGKVS
-390 VPDGIAQAVW
+390 VPDSIAQAVW
-400 GFFSVYLML
+400 GFFSVYVLL
-409 FFLMLVGV
+409 FFLMLIGV
-417 MATGVD
+417 MATGLD
-423 QVTAWSTVASALN
+423 QVTAWSAVAAAIN
-436 NLGPALGEASAHYGD
+436 NLGPGLGEVASHYGD
-451 LPVMA
+451 MPDAA
-456 KWILVMAMLLGRL
+456 KWILVVAMLLGRL

>member
-1 MSLRIILRIL
+1 MSLRMILRIL

-21 LMPPILISLLFGDGQ
+21 MMPPILVSLLFRDGLWQ
-36 WDAFAIAILIT
+36 AFAIAIAIT
-47 VATGGL
+47 VLTGAV
-53 MYLPNRRAH
+53 MYLPNRGAR

-88 LMLTGDAALSPTDAV
+88 LMLADASALSVTDAV

-115 TVITGIEF
+115 TVITGIDF
-123 LPESVLYYRQQLQ
+123 LPESMLFYRQQLQ

-190 AALTLTCF
+190 ASLTLTCF
-198 AAYWAAGMDWF
+198 LAYLAAGMDWF
-209 DALGHSFSTVAI
+209 DALGHSFSTIAI
-221 GGFSTHD
+221 GGFSTYD
-228 ANIGHFDSA
+228 ASIGHFDSA
-237 LIELICVAFLIISAM
+237 TIELICVGFMIVSAM
-252 SFSLHFL
+252 SFSLHFM
-259 AWRGKQLK
+259 AWREKRLT

-277 LLLFLG
+277 LLLFLA
-283 GLTLIT
+283 GLTMVTVIT
-289 VVSLWLTGVY
+289 LWLTATY
-299 GDETQR
+299 DTQR
-305 AMRHGLFQVVSVATT
+305 GLRHGLFQVVSVATT
-320 SGFGVADF
+320 AGFGVADF

-369 REVMRLIHPNAVIAV
+369 REVMRLIHPSAVIAV
-384 KVGKVS
+384 KVGRVS

-400 GFFSVYLML
+400 GFFSVYVML

-436 NLGPALGEASAHYGD
+436 NLGPALGEASSNYGD
-451 LPVMA
+451 LPALA

-479 PAFWRR
+479 PAFWRK

>member
-1 MSLRIILRIL
+1 MSLRVILRIL

-21 LMPPILISLLFGDGQ
+21 MLPPMLISAWFRDGV
-36 WDAFAIAILIT
+36 WEAFLIAMGIS
-47 VATGGL
+47 VATGL
-53 MYLPNRRAH
+53 VLYLPNRHAQ
-62 KELRTR
+62 KELRVR
-68 DGFLIAALFWSVLG
+68 DGFIIAAMFWTVLA

-88 LMLTGDAALSPTDAV
+88 LMLFGDESLSLTDAV

-115 TVITGIEF
+115 TVITGIDF
-123 LPESVLYYRQQLQ
+123 LPESILYYRQQLQ

-190 AALTLTCF
+190 ATLTVACML
-198 AAYWAAGMDWF
+198 AYMAAGMDWF

-221 GGFSTHD
+221 GGFSTYD
-228 ANIGHFDSA
+228 ASIGYFDSA
-237 LIELICVAFLIISAM
+237 TIEMICVGFMLISAF
-252 SFSLHFL
+252 SFSLHFI
-259 AWRGKQLK
+259 AWREKRLT
-267 HYLQDPEARF
+267 HYFQDPEARF
-277 LLLFLG
+277 LMLFLL
-283 GLTLIT
+283 GLS
-289 VVSLWLTGVY
+289 VVAVLSLWITDTYDTWRGL
-299 GDETQR
+299 
-305 AMRHGLFQVVSVATT
+305 RHGVFQVVSVATT
-320 SGFGVADF
+320 AGFGVADF
-328 SAWPGAL
+328 SMWPGAL
-335 PFLLFVAAFVG
+335 PFLLFMAAFVG

-352 GGGMKVIRI
+352 AGGMKVIRI
-361 ILILKQGM
+361 ILIMKQGM
-369 REVMRLIHPNAVIAV
+369 REIMRLIHPNAVIAV

-400 GFFSVYLML
+400 GFFSVYVLL

-423 QVTAWSTVASALN
+423 QVTAWSTVGSALN
-436 NLGPALGEASAHYGD
+436 NLGPALGEASSHYGD
-451 LPVMA
+451 VPEAA
-456 KWILVMAMLLGRL
+456 KWILVVAMLLGRL

>member
-1 MSLRIILRIL
+1 MSLRMILRIL

-21 LMPPILISLLFGDGQ
+21 LVPPILVSLLFRDGV
-36 WDAFAIAILIT
+36 WSAFAIALAIT
-47 VATGGL
+47 VATGAL
-53 MYLPNRRAH
+53 IYWPNRGER

-68 DGFLIAALFWSVLG
+68 DGFLIAALFWTVLG

-88 LMLTGDAALSPTDAV
+88 LMLDGAYALSPTDAV

-115 TVITGIEF
+115 TVITGIDF
-123 LPESVLYYRQQLQ
+123 LPEAVRYYRQQLQ

-190 AALTLTCF
+190 ASLTITCF
-198 AAYWAAGMDWF
+198 LAYWAAGMNWF
-209 DALGHSFSTVAI
+209 DAIGHSFSTVAI
-221 GGFSTHD
+221 GGFSTYD
-228 ANIGHFDSA
+228 GSIGHFDSA
-237 LIELICVAFLIISAM
+237 TIELICVGFMIASAM
-252 SFSLHFL
+252 SFSLHFA
-259 AWRGKQLK
+259 AWREKQLR
-267 HYLQDPEARF
+267 HYLLDPESRF
-277 LLLFLG
+277 LLLFLI
-283 GLTLIT
+283 GLALVAIVT
-289 VVSLWLTGVY
+289 LWLTGTY
-299 GDETQR
+299 DGAR
-305 AMRHGLFQVVSVATT
+305 SLRHGLFQAVSIATT
-320 SGFGVADF
+320 AGFGVADF
-328 SAWPGAL
+328 STWPGAL
-335 PFLLFVAAFVG
+335 PFMLFVAAFVG

-352 GGGMKVIRI
+352 GGGIKVIRI
-361 ILILKQGM
+361 ILILKQGL
-369 REVMRLIHPNAVIAV
+369 REILRLIHPNAIISV
-384 KVGKVS
+384 KIGKVS

-400 GFFSVYLML
+400 GFFSAYVLL

-417 MATGVD
+417 MATGLD
-423 QVTAWSTVASALN
+423 QVTAWSAVASALN
-436 NLGPALGEASAHYGD
+436 NLGPGLGDVTANYGD
-451 LPVMA
+451 IPDMA
-456 KWILVMAMLLGRL
+456 KWILVLAMLLGRL

>member
-1 MSLRIILRIL
+1 MSLRMILRIL

-21 LMPPILISLLFGDGQ
+21 MMPPILISLLFGDGQ
-36 WDAFAIAILIT
+36 WHAFMAAIGIT
-47 VATGGL
+47 VLTGL
-53 MYLPNRRAH
+53 AMFLPNRHAR

-68 DGFLIAALFWSVLG
+68 DGFLIAALFWSVLA

-88 LMLTGDAALSPTDAV
+88 LMLTDVAPLSLTDAV

-115 TVITGIEF
+115 TVITGIEH
-123 LPESVLYYRQQLQ
+123 LPESILYYRQQLQ

-190 AALTLTCF
+190 AALTVTCML
-198 AAYWAAGMDWF
+198 AYMAAGMNWF

-221 GGFSTHD
+221 GGFSTYD
-228 ANIGHFDSA
+228 ASIGHFDSA
-237 LIELICVAFLIISAM
+237 VIEMICVFFLIVSAV
-252 SFSLHFL
+252 SFSLHFV
-259 AWRGKQLK
+259 AWRQRSVI
-267 HYLQDPEARF
+267 HYFQDPEARF
-277 LLLFLG
+277 LLLFLL
-283 GLTLIT
+283 GLATIT
-289 VVSLWLTGVY
+289 VVSLWLT
-299 GDETQR
+299 ETYETER
-305 AMRHGLFQVVSVATT
+305 GLRHGVFQVVSVATT
-320 SGFGVADF
+320 AGFGVADF
-328 SAWPGAL
+328 SLWPGAL
-335 PFLLFVAAFVG
+335 PFLLFMAAFVG

-369 REVMRLIHPNAVIAV
+369 REVMRLIHPNAVISV

-400 GFFSVYLML
+400 GFFSVYVML

-423 QVTAWSTVASALN
+423 QVTAWSTVASSLN
-436 NLGPALGEASAHYGD
+436 NLGPALGEASSHYGD
-451 LPVMA
+451 LPTMA
-456 KWILVMAMLLGRL
+456 KWILVVAMLLGRL

>member
-1 MSLRIILRIL
+1 MSLRVILRIL

-21 LMPPILISLLFGDGQ
+21 MLPPMLVSLWFRDGV
-36 WDAFAIAILIT
+36 WDAFAIGIAIT
-47 VATGGL
+47 AATGL
-53 MYLPNRRAH
+53 MLYLPNRHEH
-62 KELRTR
+62 KELRIR
-68 DGFLIAALFWSVLG
+68 DGFLIAAMFWTVLA

-88 LMLTGDAALSPTDAV
+88 LMLFGEASLTLTDAV

-115 TVITGIEF
+115 TVITGIDF
-123 LPESVLYYRQQLQ
+123 LPESIRYYRQQLQ

-190 AALTLTCF
+190 ATLTISCML
-198 AAYWAAGMDWF
+198 AYMAAGMDWF
-209 DALGHSFSTVAI
+209 DAIGHSFSTVAI

-228 ANIGHFDSA
+228 ASIGFFDSA
-237 LIELICVAFLIISAM
+237 AIELICAGFMLISAF
-252 SFSLHFL
+252 SFSLHFI
-259 AWRGKQLK
+259 AWREKRLL
-267 HYLQDPEARF
+267 HYFQDPEARF
-277 LLLFLG
+277 LMLFLL
-283 GLTLIT
+283 GLVSIT
-289 VVSLWLTGVY
+289 AITLWLSHTYDSPLGL
-299 GDETQR
+299 
-305 AMRHGLFQVVSVATT
+305 RHALFEVVSVATT
-320 SGFGVADF
+320 SGFSVADF
-328 SAWPGAL
+328 STWPGAL

-352 GGGMKVIRI
+352 AGGMKVIRI

-369 REVMRLIHPNAVIAV
+369 REIMRLIHPNAVIAV
-384 KVGKVS
+384 KVGRVS

-400 GFFSVYLML
+400 GFFSVYVML
-409 FFLMLVGV
+409 FFLMMVGV

-423 QVTAWSTVASALN
+423 QITAWSTVGSALN
-436 NLGPALGEASAHYGD
+436 NLGPALGEASTHYGNMPA
-451 LPVMA
+451 LA
-456 KWILVMAMLLGRL
+456 KWVLVVAMLLGRL